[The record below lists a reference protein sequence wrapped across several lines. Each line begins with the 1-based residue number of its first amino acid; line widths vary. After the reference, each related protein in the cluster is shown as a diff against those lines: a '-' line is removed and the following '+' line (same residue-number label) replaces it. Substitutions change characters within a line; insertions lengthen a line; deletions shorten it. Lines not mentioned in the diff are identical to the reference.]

1 VRANRAYELIH
12 TRGNLRPA
20 LLAGDERLDLIE
32 VVSID
37 DGEVALFWE
46 LPARQAVR
54 LLRSLRTDLATLDAE
69 VFLAR
74 WEQAEGQG

>member
-1 VRANRAYELIH
+1 MKANRAYELIH
-12 TRGNLRPA
+12 TRGSLRPA

-46 LPARQAVR
+46 RPARPAMR
-54 LLRSLRTDLATLDAE
+54 LLRALRTDLATLPAE
-69 VFLAR
+69 EFIDR
-74 WEQAEGQG
+74 WRAAED

>member
-12 TRGNLRPA
+12 TRGSLRPA
-20 LLAGDERLDLIE
+20 LWAGDERLDLIE

-46 LPARQAVR
+46 LPARPATR
-54 LLRSLRTDLATLDAE
+54 LLRTLRTDLATLDAE
-69 VFLAR
+69 AFLAR
-74 WEQAEGQG
+74 WQEAEGER